1 MTTRAR
7 VYSGEPGHFIAARR
21 CCFHLTTRIGD
32 ILVSSVGCY
41 HPLGASE
48 EEPVPIGSSR
58 LFETM
63 VFRIGENGEADWSDS
78 IDSAGYMTAGKADA
92 GHEAMLRKWEDT
104 P

>member
-7 VYSGEPGHFIAARR
+7 VYSGEPGHFIAVRR

-32 ILVSSVGCY
+32 ILVSTVGCY
-41 HPLGASE
+41 HPRGAGDG
-48 EEPVPIGSSR
+48 EPEPIGHRR
-58 LFETM
+58 LYETM
-63 VFRIGENGEADWSDS
+63 VFRIGEDGEPDWSN
-78 IDSAGYMTAGKADA
+78 IDFTGYMTAGEADA